1 MDARRDQ
8 VRNDAVQVFVS
19 QWLVSADLAS
29 IIFNTVPNCRQVRGI
44 GSDLSPPDRNA
55 LFVVKVSVFNGPN
68 LNLLGQREP
77 DQYGSRTLQD
87 IMQELEQFAE
97 SCDVELDHMQT
108 NSEGELVDAIQ
119 QAGRDEV
126 EYIIINPAGY
136 THTSVAIRDA
146 LLAVDIP
153 FVEVHL
159 SAVSSRE
166 PFRQVTYF
174 SDIAMGVVSGFRG
187 ESYLLALQAIL
198 NRIEP

>member
-1 MDARRDQ
+1 M
-8 VRNDAVQVFVS
+8 
-19 QWLVSADLAS
+19 
-29 IIFNTVPNCRQVRGI
+29 
-44 GSDLSPPDRNA
+44 
-55 LFVVKVSVFNGPN
+55 VKVYVLNGPN

-77 DQYGSRTLQD
+77 DLYGSRSLRD
-87 IMQELEQFAE
+87 IMQELGQFAD
-97 SCDVELDHMQT
+97 SCDVELDHLQT
-108 NSEGELVDAIQ
+108 NSEGEMVDAIQ
-119 QAGRDEV
+119 QAGRDEIN
-126 EYIIINPAGY
+126 YIIINPAAF

-146 LLAVDIP
+146 LLAVEIP

-174 SDIAMGVVSGFRG
+174 SDIALGVISGFRG